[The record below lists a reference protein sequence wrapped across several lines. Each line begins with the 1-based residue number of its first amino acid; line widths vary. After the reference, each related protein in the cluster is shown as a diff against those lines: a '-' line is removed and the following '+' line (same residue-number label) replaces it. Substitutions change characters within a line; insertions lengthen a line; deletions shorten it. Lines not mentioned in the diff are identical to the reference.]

1 MDSQLLFREE
11 EKGAMDGC
19 SPGGMRKDACDK
31 KAVDK
36 DRKELTRKYM
46 LDGVNT
52 QIII

>member
-1 MDSQLLFREE
+1 MDAVREE
-11 EKGAMDGC
+11 CGKM
-19 SPGGMRKDACDK
+19 PCDK

-52 QIII
+52 QIIT